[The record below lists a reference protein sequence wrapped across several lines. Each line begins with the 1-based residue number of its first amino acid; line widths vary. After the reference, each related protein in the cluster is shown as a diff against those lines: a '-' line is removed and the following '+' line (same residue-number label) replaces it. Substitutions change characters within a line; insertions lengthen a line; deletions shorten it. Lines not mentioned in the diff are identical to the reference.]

1 MVRIEN
7 VSVEFGAGSNSFHA
21 VRDVSLEIGKGEI
34 FGIVGTS
41 GAGKSTLVRTINML
55 QKPTSGKVFIEDED
69 ITALKN
75 GGLRK
80 TRQKIGMI
88 FQHFNLI
95 HTKTIYDNIA
105 LAMIIA
111 GKSSDE
117 IKKRVPELL
126 EIVGLSDKSGSYPS
140 QLSGGQKQRVGIA
153 RALANRPQLLLCDEP
168 TSALDLETTR
178 SILELIRDIN
188 KRFGITIIIIS
199 HEMDVIKSV
208 CTRVAILSVGKLVEL
223 GTAYDIFAH
232 PVHEVTRQLVQNS
245 LNLEIP
251 ESVTASI
258 NGSLVKIIYRGETAL
273 ESVLS
278 DVIRKFPVNVN
289 ILHGKIEY
297 IAGQPIGILLVNITG
312 AYKIDIESAIEY
324 FRKRNAE
331 TEVLHG

>member
-1 MVRIEN
+1 MIRIEN
-7 VSVEFGAGSNSFHA
+7 VSVVFAVKKNNVQA
-21 VRDVSLEIGKGEI
+21 VRDASLEIKSGEV

-41 GAGKSTLVRTINML
+41 GAGKSTLLRSINML
-55 QKPTSGKVFIEDED
+55 EKPTSGRVYIDD
-69 ITALKN
+69 DDVTALDS
-75 GGLRK
+75 GALRT

-88 FQHFNLI
+88 FQHFNLV
-95 HTKTIYDNIA
+95 HTKTVYDNIA

-111 GKSSDE
+111 GKSAAE

-126 EIVGLSDKSGSYPS
+126 AIVGLSDKAKAYPS

-153 RALANRPQLLLCDEP
+153 RALANRPQILLCDEP

-188 KRFGITIIIIS
+188 VKFGITVVLIS

-208 CTRVAILSVGKLVEL
+208 CSRVAVMSQGALVEL
-223 GTAYDIFAH
+223 GSSYDIFAH
-232 PVHEVTRQLVQNS
+232 PAHEVTRQLVSNS

-251 ESVTASI
+251 ESVVQSL
-258 NGSLVKIIYRGETAL
+258 GGVLVKIIYRAESAL

-289 ILHGKIEY
+289 IVHGKIEY
-297 IAGQPIGILLVNITG
+297 IAGTPIGILIVNITG
-312 AYKIDIESAIEY
+312 AYKADIEAAIEY
-324 FRKRNAE
+324 FGKRNAD
-331 TEVLHG
+331 TEVING